1 MEYLHTHSHRSSS
14 IQDPESSLYRAHEEI
29 DILHQKVLTLE
40 SQLETTHSNMG
51 LLQGLLQESCKRE
64 WEHLDVRKRTAE
76 DQMTKAQRVVSE
88 REGGRREKG
97 EKVIALFSSDSVTRS
112 RSVVLPSLVPYIWL
126 TLQH

>member
-1 MEYLHTHSHRSSS
+1 M
-14 IQDPESSLYRAHEEI
+14 QDPESSLYRAHEEI
-29 DILHQKVLTLE
+29 DILHRKVLTLE

-88 REGGRREKG
+88 REGGRERERKKG
-97 EKVIALFSSDSVTRS
+97 GESDCFVF
-112 RSVVLPSLVPYIWL
+112 L
-126 TLQH
+126 

>member
-1 MEYLHTHSHRSSS
+1 M
-14 IQDPESSLYRAHEEI
+14 QDPESSLYRAHEEI
-29 DILHQKVLTLE
+29 DILHRKVLTLE

-88 REGGRREKG
+88 GEKGERERWG
-97 EKVIALFSSDSVTRS
+97 EKVITLFSFDSVTRS
-112 RSVVLPSLVPYIWL
+112 RSVVLPFLVLCTWL